1 MENRGIM
8 GKKDIYDDVDDLL
21 RDLKSDIEDTLMDE
35 VLDEVKILKLNIL
48 NKMSFRYTA
57 HQFINED

>member
-35 VLDEVKILKLNIL
+35 VKNID
-48 NKMSFRYTA
+48 
-57 HQFINED
+57 IEDIE